1 MVSRS
6 QNGIESVQS
15 GSGGSL
21 AEESE
26 SREKVL
32 VVLHFQ
38 EALAIHMP
46 FGTVVVDPK
55 VFVELPCVGLK
66 VSKVAIDR
74 EVPSVGLMLQEG
86 LRTE

>member
-6 QNGIESVQS
+6 QNGIEGVQS
-15 GSGGSL
+15 GSGGSF

-66 VSKVAIDR
+66 VGKVAIDR
-74 EVPSVGLMLQEG
+74 DVPSVGSMLQEG
-86 LRTE
+86 LRAE